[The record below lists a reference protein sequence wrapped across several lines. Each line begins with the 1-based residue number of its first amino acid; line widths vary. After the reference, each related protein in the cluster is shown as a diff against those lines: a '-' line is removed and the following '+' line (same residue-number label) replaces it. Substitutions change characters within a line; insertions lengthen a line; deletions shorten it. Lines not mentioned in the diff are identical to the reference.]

1 MTDVIIETL
10 GCRLNQIESEAAG
23 RLFADAG
30 LNVCMEGITASS
42 DADSSA
48 KLVIINTCAVTQKAE
63 QKARRLIRLVLK
75 KFSGAAVLVTG
86 CYAQLSR
93 DQIEKLDNRVVVLG
107 GQIKSRLSAVP
118 ELLKK
123 FVVTNRG
130 FDYTG
135 FIAALKEQIVSLP
148 VAKPDFPEDSFRLST
163 TSLLAH
169 SRASLKIQDGCNN
182 NCSYCT
188 IHIARGHSV
197 SLDVNTALERVMALE
212 KAGYDEVVLTTINIA
227 QYRGRLVQKSLEE
240 CEAEKFL
247 DFTGLLEYLL
257 AHTSKIN
264 FRISSLYPE
273 IVTDDFCHVI
283 SDTRVRPHFHISVQ
297 SGSNKILHLMNRHY
311 KRDDVI
317 QACRKIRN
325 KKPAAFIACDIITG
339 FPGETDEDFEQT
351 MDLCRQCNFA
361 WIHAFPFS
369 ERPGTPACSM
379 KPKIPQSVSGT
390 RARQLTELA
399 IKNKI
404 EYINTFAGKEVS
416 AVVEKMSA
424 RLADGTL
431 RYHCMTENFIH
442 CELESNVELEPNSA
456 VMVKI
461 VAPLEERIKKG
472 GDIEARAVV
481 VHEPVE
487 GPAKQ

>member
-1 MTDVIIETL
+1 MADVIIETL

-30 LNVCMEGITASS
+30 FDVGMEGVTASS
-42 DADSSA
+42 KDDSST

-75 KFSGAAVLVTG
+75 KFECAAILVTG

-93 DQIEKLDNRVVVLG
+93 EQIEKIDSRVVVLG
-107 GQIKSRLSAVP
+107 GQIKSRIASVP
-118 ELLKK
+118 VLLKK
-123 FVVTNRG
+123 FVETNNKL
-130 FDYTG
+130 DVAG
-135 FIAALKEQIVSLP
+135 FILAVKSDVVARPVS
-148 VAKPDFPEDSFRLST
+148 KPDFPENSFKLST

-197 SLDVNTALERVMALE
+197 SLDVNIALERVQALE

-227 QYRGRLVQKSLEE
+227 QYRGKLVQGSLEE
-240 CEAEKFL
+240 CTTERFL
-247 DFTGLLEYLL
+247 DFTELLEYLL
-257 AHTSKIN
+257 EHTSKIN

-273 IVTDDFCHVI
+273 IVTDKFCRVI
-283 SDTRVRPHFHISVQ
+283 SDKRVRLHFHISVQ
-297 SGSNKILHLMNRHY
+297 SGSNKILGLMNRRY
-311 KRDDVI
+311 GRDEVI
-317 QACRKIRN
+317 AACKKIRTS
-325 KKPAAFIACDIITG
+325 KPDAFIACDIITG
-339 FPGETDEDFEQT
+339 FPCEADEDFEQT

-361 WIHAFPFS
+361 WINAFPFS

-379 KPKIPQSVSGT
+379 KPKIPQSVSGE

-399 IKNKI
+399 IKNKVS
-404 EYINTFAGKEVS
+404 YINGFAGKEVS

-424 RLADGTL
+424 RLADATL

-442 CELESNVELEPNSA
+442 CELESDVELEPNSA
-456 VMVKI
+456 VIVKI
-461 VAPLEERIKKG
+461 VAPLEDRIKKG
-472 GDIEARAVV
+472 GEIEARAIL
-481 VHEPVE
+481 HS
-487 GPAKQ
+487 

>member
-1 MTDVIIETL
+1 MADIIIETL

-30 LNVCMEGITASS
+30 FDVCMEGVTASS
-42 DADSSA
+42 DADNSV

-75 KFSGAAVLVTG
+75 KFSCAAVLVTG
-86 CYAQLSR
+86 CYAQLSCA
-93 DQIEKLDNRVVVLG
+93 QIEKIDERIVVLG
-107 GQIKSRLSAVP
+107 GQIKSRVSVVP

-123 FVVTNRG
+123 FVGTNG
-130 FDYTG
+130 AFDCAA
-135 FIAALKEQIVSLP
+135 FITALKKQVVSLP
-148 VAKPDFPEDSFRLST
+148 VARPDFPEDSFKLST

-182 NCSYCT
+182 NCSFCT

-197 SLDVNTALERVMALE
+197 SLDVNTALERVLALE

-227 QYRGRLVQKSLEE
+227 QYKGKLVRGGLEE
-240 CEAEKFL
+240 CVDETWL

-257 AHTSKIN
+257 AHTKRIN

-273 IVTDDFCHVI
+273 VVTDEFCRVI
-283 SDTRVRPHFHISVQ
+283 CDVRVRPHFHISVQ
-297 SGSNKILHLMNRHY
+297 SGSNKILGLMNRHY
-311 KRDDVI
+311 GREDVI
-317 QACRKIRN
+317 TAC
-325 KKPAAFIACDIITG
+325 KKLRIAKPDAFIACDIITG
-339 FPGETDEDFEQT
+339 FPAETDDDFEET
-351 MDLCRQCNFA
+351 MNMCRECNFA

-379 KPKIPQSVSGT
+379 KPKIPQSVSGE
-390 RARQLTELA
+390 RAAKLTELA

-404 EYINTFAGKEVS
+404 EYINGFAGKEVS
-416 AVVEKMSA
+416 AVVEKMTA

-442 CELESNVELEPNSA
+442 CELESAVELEPNSA
-456 VMVKI
+456 VIVKI

-472 GDIEARAVV
+472 GDIEARAVLS
-481 VHEPVE
+481 
-487 GPAKQ
+487 